1 MKLRILNLNN
11 TLHKLSF
18 SYIFNFKKDK
28 AFSVST
34 ILSSLALILGIS
46 ILITVMSVMNGFR
59 EQLVDSLSGVNGDI
73 TIYNA
78 NKDKIKKIQ
87 EKNPSISFVENF
99 QSRVITSN
107 ENGIEGLLMK
117 SLNKDDI
124 YKIPKINQNIFEIE
138 KNIDNWVFIGVE
150 LARSLDLKVG
160 MPLQINIPGNSMTIL
175 GPVLNSR
182 NLTIKGT
189 FNTGVYDFDKYFIF
203 SNIEQFK
210 NNISNKVID
219 VYFNNKDFDY
229 SDLDGLNYS
238 TWEDQ
243 NQTLAQALS
252 TEKNVMFVILFFIIV
267 ISSFTII
274 SNQIFFIKEKYKD
287 IVLLKAL
294 GIKQSKICFLFFLNS
309 FFISFFSIVIGTC
322 LGLLLSTNIDS
333 VENFLSY
340 LLNFEL
346 WNNEI
351 RYLASM
357 PYSIKFNDIVFIV
370 SISLFSSLI
379 ASYIPILRIFR
390 IKPNLILR

>member
-1 MKLRILNLNN
+1 MNN

-59 EQLVDSLSGVNGDI
+59 EQLVESLSGVNGDI
-73 TIYNA
+73 TIYDA

-87 EKNPSISFVENF
+87 EKNPSISFVENI

-117 SLNKDDI
+117 SLNKEDI

-150 LARSLDLKVG
+150 LARSLNLKVG

-182 NLTIKGT
+182 QLTIKGI

-203 SNIEQFK
+203 SNIDQFK

-219 VYFNNKDFDY
+219 VYLNNKNFDY

-287 IVLLKAL
+287 IILLKAL
-294 GIKQSKICFLFFLNS
+294 GIKQSKICFIFFLNS

-351 RYLASM
+351 RYLTSM
-357 PYSIKFNDIVFIV
+357 PYSIKLNDIVFIV

>member
-1 MKLRILNLNN
+1 MNN

-59 EQLVDSLSGVNGDI
+59 EQLVESLSGVNGDI

-87 EKNPSISFVENF
+87 EKNPSISFVENI

-107 ENGIEGLLMK
+107 EKGIEGLLMK
-117 SLNKDDI
+117 SLNKEDI

-138 KNIDNWVFIGVE
+138 KNIDNWVYIGVE
-150 LARSLDLKVG
+150 LARSLNLKVG
-160 MPLQINIPGNSMTIL
+160 MPIQINIPGNSMTIL

-182 NLTIKGT
+182 QLTIKGI

-203 SNIEQFK
+203 SNIDQFK
-210 NNISNKVID
+210 NNTSNKVID
-219 VYFNNKDFDY
+219 VYLNNKNFDY

-252 TEKNVMFVILFFIIV
+252 TEKNVMFVILFFIII

-294 GIKQSKICFLFFLNS
+294 GIKQSKICLLFFLNS

-351 RYLASM
+351 RYLTSM
-357 PYSIKFNDIVFIV
+357 PYSIKLNDIVFIV

>member
-1 MKLRILNLNN
+1 MNN

-59 EQLVDSLSGVNGDI
+59 EQLVESLSGVNGDI
-73 TIYNA
+73 TIYDA

-87 EKNPSISFVENF
+87 EKNPSISFVENL

-117 SLNKDDI
+117 SLNKEDI

-150 LARSLDLKVG
+150 LARSLNLKVG
-160 MPLQINIPGNSMTIL
+160 MPIQINIPGNSMTIL

-182 NLTIKGT
+182 QLTIKGI

-203 SNIEQFK
+203 SNIDQFK
-210 NNISNKVID
+210 NKISNNVVD
-219 VYFNNKDFDY
+219 VYLRNKDFDY
-229 SDLDGLNYS
+229 RDLDGLNYS

-287 IVLLKAL
+287 IILLKAL
-294 GIKQSKICFLFFLNS
+294 GIKQSKICFIFFLNS
-309 FFISFFSIVIGTC
+309 FFISFFSIIIGTC

-351 RYLASM
+351 RYLTSM
-357 PYSIKFNDIVFIV
+357 PYSIKLNDIVFIV
-370 SISLFSSLI
+370 SISLFSSLV

>member
-1 MKLRILNLNN
+1 MNN

-59 EQLVDSLSGVNGDI
+59 EQLVESLSGVNGDI
-73 TIYNA
+73 TIYDA

-87 EKNPSISFVENF
+87 EKNPSISFVENI

-117 SLNKDDI
+117 SLNKEDI

-150 LARSLDLKVG
+150 LARSLNLKVG
-160 MPLQINIPGNSMTIL
+160 MPIQINIPGNSMTIL

-182 NLTIKGT
+182 QLTIKGI

-203 SNIEQFK
+203 SNIDQFK
-210 NNISNKVID
+210 NNISNRVID
-219 VYFNNKDFDY
+219 VYLNNKNFNY
-229 SDLDGLNYS
+229 SDLDDLNYS

-252 TEKNVMFVILFFIIV
+252 TEKNVMFIILFFIIV

-287 IVLLKAL
+287 IILLKAL
-294 GIKQSKICFLFFLNS
+294 GIKQSKICFIFFLNS
-309 FFISFFSIVIGTC
+309 FFISFFFIVICTC

-351 RYLASM
+351 RYLTSM
-357 PYSIKFNDIVFIV
+357 PYSIKLNDIVFIV
-370 SISLFSSLI
+370 SISLFSSLV

>member
-1 MKLRILNLNN
+1 MNN

-59 EQLVDSLSGVNGDI
+59 EQLVESLSGVNGDI
-73 TIYNA
+73 TIYDA

-87 EKNPSISFVENF
+87 EKNPSISFVENL

-117 SLNKDDI
+117 SLNKEDI

-150 LARSLDLKVG
+150 LARSLNLKVG
-160 MPLQINIPGNSMTIL
+160 MPIQINIPGNSMTIL
-175 GPVLNSR
+175 GPVLNSKQ
-182 NLTIKGT
+182 LTIKGI

-203 SNIEQFK
+203 SNIDQFK

-219 VYFNNKDFDY
+219 VYLNNKNFDY
-229 SDLDGLNYS
+229 NDLDGLNYS

-287 IVLLKAL
+287 IILLKAL
-294 GIKQSKICFLFFLNS
+294 GIKQSKICFIFFLNS

-351 RYLASM
+351 RYLTSM
-357 PYSIKFNDIVFIV
+357 PYSIKLNDIVFIV
-370 SISLFSSLI
+370 SISLFSSLV

>member
-1 MKLRILNLNN
+1 MNN

-18 SYIFNFKKDK
+18 AYIFNFRKDK

-73 TIYNA
+73 TIYDA
-78 NKDKIKKIQ
+78 NEDKIEQIK
-87 EKNPSISFVENF
+87 EKNPSISLVQNV
-99 QSRVITSN
+99 QSRVIASN
-107 ENGIEGLLMK
+107 EKGIEGLLMK
-117 SLNKDDI
+117 SLYKEDL

-138 KNIDNWVFIGVE
+138 REIDNWVFIGIE
-150 LARSLDLKVG
+150 LARSLNLKVG
-160 MPLQINIPGNSMTIL
+160 MPFQINIPGKSMTIL
-175 GPVLNSR
+175 GPVLNSKE
-182 NLTIKGT
+182 LIIKGT

-203 SNIEQFK
+203 SNIEQF
-210 NNISNKVID
+210 NTNINSSVID
-219 VYFNNKDFDY
+219 IYLNSNDFDF
-229 SDLDGLNYS
+229 SDLDGVNYS

-252 TEKNVMFVILFFIIV
+252 TEKNVMFVILFFIII

-287 IVLLKAL
+287 IILLKAL
-294 GIKQSKICFLFFLNS
+294 GIRQSKICFLFFLNS
-309 FFISFFSIVIGTC
+309 FFISFFSIILGTC

-333 VENFLSY
+333 VESFLSY

-351 RYLASM
+351 RYLTSM
-357 PYSIKFNDIVFIV
+357 PYSIRVNDIVFIV

-379 ASYIPILRIFR
+379 ASYVPILRIFK

>member
-1 MKLRILNLNN
+1 MNN

-46 ILITVMSVMNGFR
+46 ILITVISVMNGFR
-59 EQLVDSLSGVNGDI
+59 EQLVESLSGVNGDI
-73 TIYNA
+73 TIYDA
-78 NKDKIKKIQ
+78 SKDKIKKIQ
-87 EKNPSISFVENF
+87 EKNPSISFVENL

-117 SLNKDDI
+117 SLNKEDI

-150 LARSLDLKVG
+150 LARSLNLKVG

-182 NLTIKGT
+182 QLTIKGI

-203 SNIEQFK
+203 SNIDQFK
-210 NNISNKVID
+210 NNINNKLIE

-287 IVLLKAL
+287 IILLKAL
-294 GIKQSKICFLFFLNS
+294 GIKQSKICFIFFLNS

-351 RYLASM
+351 RYLTSM
-357 PYSIKFNDIVFIV
+357 PYSIKLNDIVFIV
-370 SISLFSSLI
+370 SISLFSSLV

>member
-1 MKLRILNLNN
+1 LNN

-18 SYIFNFKKDK
+18 AYIFNFRKDK

-73 TIYNA
+73 TIYDA
-78 NKDKIKKIQ
+78 NEDKIEQIK
-87 EKNPSISFVENF
+87 EKNPSISLVQNV
-99 QSRVITSN
+99 QSRVIASN
-107 ENGIEGLLMK
+107 EKGIEGLLMK
-117 SLNKDDI
+117 SLYKEDL

-138 KNIDNWVFIGVE
+138 REIDNWVFIGIE
-150 LARSLDLKVG
+150 LARSLNLKVG
-160 MPLQINIPGNSMTIL
+160 MPFQINIPGKSMTIL
-175 GPVLNSR
+175 GPVLNSKE
-182 NLTIKGT
+182 LIIKGT
-189 FNTGVYDFDKYFIF
+189 FNTGVYDFDKYYIF
-203 SNIEQFK
+203 SNIEQF
-210 NNISNKVID
+210 NTNINSSVID
-219 VYFNNKDFDY
+219 IYLNSNDFDY
-229 SDLDGLNYS
+229 SDLDGVNYS

-252 TEKNVMFVILFFIIV
+252 TEKNVMFVILFFIII

-287 IVLLKAL
+287 IILLKAL
-294 GIKQSKICFLFFLNS
+294 GIRQSKICFLFFLNS
-309 FFISFFSIVIGTC
+309 FFISFFSIILGTC

-333 VENFLSY
+333 VESFLSY

-351 RYLASM
+351 RYLTSM
-357 PYSIKFNDIVFIV
+357 PYSIRVNDIVFIV

-379 ASYIPILRIFR
+379 ASYVPILRIFK

>member
-1 MKLRILNLNN
+1 MNN

-59 EQLVDSLSGVNGDI
+59 EQLVESLSGVNGDI
-73 TIYNA
+73 TIYDA

-87 EKNPSISFVENF
+87 EKNPSISFVENI

-117 SLNKDDI
+117 SLNKEDI

-150 LARSLDLKVG
+150 LARSLNLKVG
-160 MPLQINIPGNSMTIL
+160 MPIQINIPGNSMTIL

-182 NLTIKGT
+182 QLTIKGI

-203 SNIEQFK
+203 SNIDQFK

-219 VYFNNKDFDY
+219 VYLNNKNFDY

-287 IVLLKAL
+287 IILLKAL
-294 GIKQSKICFLFFLNS
+294 GIKQSKICFIFFLNS

-351 RYLASM
+351 RYLTSM
-357 PYSIKFNDIVFIV
+357 PYSIKLNDIVFIV
-370 SISLFSSLI
+370 SISMFSSLI

>member
-1 MKLRILNLNN
+1 MNN

-59 EQLVDSLSGVNGDI
+59 EQLVESLSGVNGDI
-73 TIYNA
+73 TIYDA

-87 EKNPSISFVENF
+87 EKNPSIFFVENL

-117 SLNKDDI
+117 SLNKEDI

-150 LARSLDLKVG
+150 LARSLNLKVG
-160 MPLQINIPGNSMTIL
+160 MPIQINIPGNSMTIL

-182 NLTIKGT
+182 QLTIKGI

-203 SNIEQFK
+203 SNIDQFK

-219 VYFNNKDFDY
+219 VYLNNKNFDY
-229 SDLDGLNYS
+229 RDLDGLNYS

-287 IVLLKAL
+287 IILLKAL
-294 GIKQSKICFLFFLNS
+294 GIKQSKICFIFFLNS

-351 RYLASM
+351 RYLTSM
-357 PYSIKFNDIVFIV
+357 PYSIKLNDIVFIV
-370 SISLFSSLI
+370 SISLFSSLV

>member
-1 MKLRILNLNN
+1 MNN

-18 SYIFNFKKDK
+18 AYIFNFRKDK

-73 TIYNA
+73 TIYDA
-78 NKDKIKKIQ
+78 NEDKIEQIK
-87 EKNPSISFVENF
+87 EKNPSISLVQNV
-99 QSRVITSN
+99 QSRVIASN
-107 ENGIEGLLMK
+107 EKGIEGLLMK
-117 SLNKDDI
+117 SLYKEDL

-138 KNIDNWVFIGVE
+138 REIDNWVFIGVE
-150 LARSLDLKVG
+150 LARSFNLKVG
-160 MPLQINIPGNSMTIL
+160 MPFQINIPGKSMTIL
-175 GPVLNSR
+175 GPVLNSKE
-182 NLTIKGT
+182 LIIKGT

-203 SNIEQFK
+203 SNIEQF
-210 NNISNKVID
+210 NTNINSSVID
-219 VYFNNKDFDY
+219 IYLNSNDFDY
-229 SDLDGLNYS
+229 SDLDGVNYS

-252 TEKNVMFVILFFIIV
+252 TEKNVMFVILFFIII

-287 IVLLKAL
+287 IILLKAL
-294 GIKQSKICFLFFLNS
+294 GIRQSKICFLFFLNS
-309 FFISFFSIVIGTC
+309 FFISFFSIILGTC

-333 VENFLSY
+333 VESFLSY

-351 RYLASM
+351 RYLTSM
-357 PYSIKFNDIVFIV
+357 PYSIRVNDIVFIV

-379 ASYIPILRIFR
+379 ASYVPILRIFK

>member
-1 MKLRILNLNN
+1 MNN

-59 EQLVDSLSGVNGDI
+59 EQLVESLSGVNGDI
-73 TIYNA
+73 TIYDA

-87 EKNPSISFVENF
+87 EKNPSISFVENI

-117 SLNKDDI
+117 SLNKEDI

-150 LARSLDLKVG
+150 LARSLNLKVG

-182 NLTIKGT
+182 QLTIKGI

-203 SNIEQFK
+203 SNIDQFK

-219 VYFNNKDFDY
+219 VYLNNKNFDY

-357 PYSIKFNDIVFIV
+357 PYSIKLNDIVFIV

>member
-1 MKLRILNLNN
+1 MNN

-18 SYIFNFKKDK
+18 AYIFNFRKDK

-73 TIYNA
+73 TIYDA
-78 NKDKIKKIQ
+78 NEDKIEQIK
-87 EKNPSISFVENF
+87 EKNPSISLVQNV
-99 QSRVITSN
+99 QSRVIASN
-107 ENGIEGLLMK
+107 EKGIEGLLMK
-117 SLNKDDI
+117 SLYKEDL

-138 KNIDNWVFIGVE
+138 REIDNWVFIGIE
-150 LARSLDLKVG
+150 LARSLNLKVG
-160 MPLQINIPGNSMTIL
+160 MPFQINIPGKSMTIL
-175 GPVLNSR
+175 GPVLNSKE
-182 NLTIKGT
+182 LIIKGT

-203 SNIEQFK
+203 SNIEQF
-210 NNISNKVID
+210 NTNINSSVID
-219 VYFNNKDFDY
+219 IYLNSNDFDY
-229 SDLDGLNYS
+229 SDLDGVNYS

-252 TEKNVMFVILFFIIV
+252 TEKNVMFVILFFIII

-287 IVLLKAL
+287 IILLKAL
-294 GIKQSKICFLFFLNS
+294 GIRQSKICFLFFLNS
-309 FFISFFSIVIGTC
+309 FFISFFSIILGTC

-333 VENFLSY
+333 VESFLSY

-351 RYLASM
+351 RYLTSM
-357 PYSIKFNDIVFIV
+357 PYSIRVNDIVFIV

-379 ASYIPILRIFR
+379 ASYIPILRIFK

>member
-1 MKLRILNLNN
+1 MNN

-59 EQLVDSLSGVNGDI
+59 EQLVESLSGVNGDI
-73 TIYNA
+73 TIYDA

-87 EKNPSISFVENF
+87 EKNPSISFVENH

-117 SLNKDDI
+117 SLNKEDI

-150 LARSLDLKVG
+150 LARSLNLKVG
-160 MPLQINIPGNSMTIL
+160 MPIQINIPGNSMTIL

-182 NLTIKGT
+182 QLTIKGI

-203 SNIEQFK
+203 SNIDQFK
-210 NNISNKVID
+210 NNISNRVID
-219 VYFNNKDFDY
+219 VYLNNKNFDY

-287 IVLLKAL
+287 IILLKAL
-294 GIKQSKICFLFFLNS
+294 GIKQSKICFIFFLNS

-351 RYLASM
+351 RYLTSM
-357 PYSIKFNDIVFIV
+357 PYSIKLNDILFIV

>member
-1 MKLRILNLNN
+1 MNN

-59 EQLVDSLSGVNGDI
+59 EQLVESLSGVNGDI
-73 TIYNA
+73 TIYDA

-87 EKNPSISFVENF
+87 EKNPSISFVENL

-117 SLNKDDI
+117 SLNKEDI

-150 LARSLDLKVG
+150 LARSLNLKVG
-160 MPLQINIPGNSMTIL
+160 MPIQINIPGNSMTIL

-182 NLTIKGT
+182 QLTIKGI
-189 FNTGVYDFDKYFIF
+189 FNTGVYDYDKYFIF
-203 SNIEQFK
+203 SNIDQFK

-287 IVLLKAL
+287 IILLKAL
-294 GIKQSKICFLFFLNS
+294 GIKQSKICFIFFLNS

-351 RYLASM
+351 RYLTSM
-357 PYSIKFNDIVFIV
+357 PYSIKLNDIVFIV
-370 SISLFSSLI
+370 SISLFSSLV

>member
-1 MKLRILNLNN
+1 MNN

-18 SYIFNFKKDK
+18 AYIFNFRKDK

-73 TIYNA
+73 TIYDA
-78 NKDKIKKIQ
+78 NEDKIEQIK
-87 EKNPSISFVENF
+87 EKNPSISLVQNV
-99 QSRVITSN
+99 QSRVIASN
-107 ENGIEGLLMK
+107 EKGIEGLLMK
-117 SLNKDDI
+117 SLYKEDL

-138 KNIDNWVFIGVE
+138 REIDNWVFIGVE
-150 LARSLDLKVG
+150 LARSLNLKVG
-160 MPLQINIPGNSMTIL
+160 MPFQINIPGKSMTIL
-175 GPVLNSR
+175 GPVLNSKE
-182 NLTIKGT
+182 LIIKGT

-203 SNIEQFK
+203 SNIEQF
-210 NNISNKVID
+210 NTNINSSVID
-219 VYFNNKDFDY
+219 IYLNSNDFDY
-229 SDLDGLNYS
+229 SDLEGVNYS

-252 TEKNVMFVILFFIIV
+252 TEKNVMFVILFFIII

-287 IVLLKAL
+287 IILLKAL
-294 GIKQSKICFLFFLNS
+294 GIQQSKICFLFFLNS
-309 FFISFFSIVIGTC
+309 FFISFFSIILGTC

-333 VENFLSY
+333 VESFLSY

-351 RYLASM
+351 RYLTSM
-357 PYSIKFNDIVFIV
+357 PYSIRVNDIVFIV

-379 ASYIPILRIFR
+379 ASYVPILRIFK

>member
-1 MKLRILNLNN
+1 MNN

-59 EQLVDSLSGVNGDI
+59 EQLVESLSGVNGDI
-73 TIYNA
+73 TIYDA

-87 EKNPSISFVENF
+87 EKNPSISFVENI

-117 SLNKDDI
+117 SLNKEDI

-150 LARSLDLKVG
+150 LARSLNLKVG

-182 NLTIKGT
+182 QLTIKGI

-203 SNIEQFK
+203 SNIDQFK

-287 IVLLKAL
+287 IILLKAL
-294 GIKQSKICFLFFLNS
+294 GIKQSKICFIFFLNS

-357 PYSIKFNDIVFIV
+357 PYSIKLNDIVFIV
-370 SISLFSSLI
+370 SISLFSSLV

>member
-1 MKLRILNLNN
+1 MNN
-11 TLHKLSF
+11 TLHKLSL

-78 NKDKIKKIQ
+78 NMDKIKKIQ
-87 EKNPSISFVENF
+87 EKNPSIFIVENI

-117 SLNKDDI
+117 SLKKDDI

-150 LARSLDLKVG
+150 LARSLNLKVG
-160 MPLQINIPGNSMTIL
+160 MPLQINIPGSSMTIL

-182 NLTIKGT
+182 QLTIKGI

-203 SNIEQFK
+203 TNIDQFK
-210 NNISNKVID
+210 DNISNKVID
-219 VYFNNKDFDY
+219 VYLGNKDFDY

-238 TWEDQ
+238 TWEEQ
-243 NQTLAQALS
+243 NKTLAQALS
-252 TEKNVMFVILFFIIV
+252 TEKNVMFIILFFIII

-287 IVLLKAL
+287 IILLKAL
-294 GIKQSKICFLFFLNS
+294 GIKQSKICFVFFLNS
-309 FFISFFSIVIGTC
+309 FFISFFSIFIGTC

-357 PYSIKFNDIVFIV
+357 PYSIKLKDIVFIV
-370 SISLFSSLI
+370 SISLFSSLL

>member
-1 MKLRILNLNN
+1 MNN

-59 EQLVDSLSGVNGDI
+59 EQLVESLSGVNGDI
-73 TIYNA
+73 TIYDD

-87 EKNPSISFVENF
+87 EKNPSMSFVENI

-117 SLNKDDI
+117 SLNKEDI

-150 LARSLDLKVG
+150 LARSLNLKVG
-160 MPLQINIPGNSMTIL
+160 MPIQINIPGNSMTIL

-182 NLTIKGT
+182 QLTIKGI

-203 SNIEQFK
+203 SNIDQFK

-219 VYFNNKDFDY
+219 VYLNNKNFDY

-287 IVLLKAL
+287 IILLKAL
-294 GIKQSKICFLFFLNS
+294 GIKQSKICFIFFLNS

-351 RYLASM
+351 RYLTSM
-357 PYSIKFNDIVFIV
+357 PYSIKLNDIVFIV
-370 SISLFSSLI
+370 SISLFSSLV

>member
-1 MKLRILNLNN
+1 MNN

-34 ILSSLALILGIS
+34 ILSSLSLILGIS

-59 EQLVDSLSGVNGDI
+59 EQLVESLSGVNGDI
-73 TIYNA
+73 TIYDA

-87 EKNPSISFVENF
+87 EKNPSISFVENI

-117 SLNKDDI
+117 SLNKEDI

-150 LARSLDLKVG
+150 LARSLNLKVG
-160 MPLQINIPGNSMTIL
+160 MPIQINIPGNSMTIL

-182 NLTIKGT
+182 QLTIKGI

-203 SNIEQFK
+203 SNIDQFK

-219 VYFNNKDFDY
+219 VYLNNKNFDY

-287 IVLLKAL
+287 IILLKAL
-294 GIKQSKICFLFFLNS
+294 GIKQSKICFIFFLNS

-351 RYLASM
+351 RYLTSM
-357 PYSIKFNDIVFIV
+357 PYSIKLNDIVFIV
-370 SISLFSSLI
+370 SISLFSSLV

>member
-1 MKLRILNLNN
+1 MNN
-11 TLHKLSF
+11 ILHKLSF

-59 EQLVDSLSGVNGDI
+59 EQLVESLSGVNGDI
-73 TIYNA
+73 TIYDA

-87 EKNPSISFVENF
+87 EKNPSISFVENI

-117 SLNKDDI
+117 SLNKEDI

-150 LARSLDLKVG
+150 LARSLNLKVG
-160 MPLQINIPGNSMTIL
+160 MPIQINIPGNSMTIL

-182 NLTIKGT
+182 QLTIKGI

-203 SNIEQFK
+203 SNIDQFK
-210 NNISNKVID
+210 NNTSNKVID
-219 VYFNNKDFDY
+219 VYLNNKNFDY
-229 SDLDGLNYS
+229 SDLNGLNYS

-287 IVLLKAL
+287 IILLKAL
-294 GIKQSKICFLFFLNS
+294 GIKQSKICFIFFLNS

-351 RYLASM
+351 RYLTSM
-357 PYSIKFNDIVFIV
+357 PYSIKLNDIMFIV
-370 SISLFSSLI
+370 SISLFSSLV

>member
-1 MKLRILNLNN
+1 MNN

-59 EQLVDSLSGVNGDI
+59 EQLVESLSGVNGDI

-78 NKDKIKKIQ
+78 NKDNIKKIQ
-87 EKNPSISFVENF
+87 EKNPSISFVENL
-99 QSRVITSN
+99 QSRVITTN

-117 SLNKDDI
+117 SLNKEDI

-150 LARSLDLKVG
+150 LARSLNLKVG
-160 MPLQINIPGNSMTIL
+160 MPIQINIPGNSMTIL

-182 NLTIKGT
+182 QLTIKGI

-203 SNIEQFK
+203 SNIDQFK

-219 VYFNNKDFDY
+219 VYLNNKNFDY
-229 SDLDGLNYS
+229 RDLHGLNYS

-309 FFISFFSIVIGTC
+309 FSISFFSIIIGTC

-333 VENFLSY
+333 GENFLSY

-351 RYLASM
+351 RYLTSM
-357 PYSIKFNDIVFIV
+357 PYSIKLNDIVFIV

-379 ASYIPILRIFR
+379 ASYIPTLRIFR

>member
-1 MKLRILNLNN
+1 MNN

-59 EQLVDSLSGVNGDI
+59 EQLVESLSGVNGDI

-87 EKNPSISFVENF
+87 EKNPSISFVENL

-117 SLNKDDI
+117 SLNKEDI

-150 LARSLDLKVG
+150 LARSLNLKVG
-160 MPLQINIPGNSMTIL
+160 MPIQINIPGNSMTIL

-182 NLTIKGT
+182 QLTIKGI

-203 SNIEQFK
+203 SNIDQFK

-219 VYFNNKDFDY
+219 VYLNNKNFDY

-287 IVLLKAL
+287 IILLKAL
-294 GIKQSKICFLFFLNS
+294 GIKQSKICFIFFLNS

-351 RYLASM
+351 RYLKSM
-357 PYSIKFNDIVFIV
+357 PYSIKLNDIVFIV
-370 SISLFSSLI
+370 SISLFSSLV

>member
-1 MKLRILNLNN
+1 MNN

-59 EQLVDSLSGVNGDI
+59 EQLVESLSGVNGDI
-73 TIYNA
+73 TIYDA

-87 EKNPSISFVENF
+87 EKNPSISFVENI

-117 SLNKDDI
+117 SLNKEDI

-150 LARSLDLKVG
+150 LARSLNLKVG
-160 MPLQINIPGNSMTIL
+160 MPIQINIPGNSMTIL

-182 NLTIKGT
+182 QLTIKGI
-189 FNTGVYDFDKYFIF
+189 FNTGIYDFDKYFIF
-203 SNIEQFK
+203 SNIDQFK
-210 NNISNKVID
+210 NNISSRVTD
-219 VYFNNKDFDY
+219 VYLNNKDFDY

-287 IVLLKAL
+287 IILLKAL
-294 GIKQSKICFLFFLNS
+294 GIKQSKICFIFFLNS
-309 FFISFFSIVIGTC
+309 FFISFFSIIIGTC

-351 RYLASM
+351 RYLTSM
-357 PYSIKFNDIVFIV
+357 PYSIKLNDIVFIV
-370 SISLFSSLI
+370 SISLFSSLV

>member
-1 MKLRILNLNN
+1 MNN

-59 EQLVDSLSGVNGDI
+59 EQLVESLSGVNGDI
-73 TIYNA
+73 TIYDA
-78 NKDKIKKIQ
+78 NKDKIKKIK
-87 EKNPSISFVENF
+87 EKNPSISFVENI

-117 SLNKDDI
+117 SLNKEDI

-150 LARSLDLKVG
+150 LARSLNLKVG
-160 MPLQINIPGNSMTIL
+160 MPIQINIPGNSMTIL

-182 NLTIKGT
+182 QLTIKGI

-203 SNIEQFK
+203 SNIDQFK
-210 NNISNKVID
+210 NNISNRVTD
-219 VYFNNKDFDY
+219 VYLNNKDFDY

-287 IVLLKAL
+287 IILLKAL
-294 GIKQSKICFLFFLNS
+294 GIKQSKICFIFFLNS

-351 RYLASM
+351 RYLTSM
-357 PYSIKFNDIVFIV
+357 PYSIKLNDIVFIV